1 MPVAYIDIP
10 SGLTS
15 NSKAQLMKE
24 VSESLHDAYPIPD
37 TRVYLR
43 EFAAEHTS
51 FDGVIS
57 APFRPICNF
66 IVPPGVPVADKRTLV
81 SRVTAAVGRACDL
94 RAEVVPLPSGTRVST
109 RWVLSFFHEVPLE
122 RAALDELMA
131 LENPMVIESME
142 GTLQSVN
149 NSTSS

>member
-15 NSKAQLMKE
+15 SSKVQLMKE

-43 EFAAEHTS
+43 EFTAEHTS
-51 FDGVIS
+51 IDGVIG
-57 APFRPICNF
+57 ATFRPICNF
-66 IVPPGVPVADKRTLV
+66 IVPPGLPVGGKRTLV

-94 RAEVVPLPSGTRVST
+94 RADVVPLPSGTRVST

-142 GTLQSVN
+142 GN
-149 NSTSS
+149 CNR